1 MPVPV
6 PLNPAPAQV
15 RASGR
20 RQRIACWS
28 SRYQAGA
35 PDAPRGGGAVRGCP
49 VRVFV
54 CLGPVLVRRSACAL
68 EAKASEQN
76 QGSLRDTPH
85 VLSQEV
91 ENN

>member
-1 MPVPV
+1 M
-6 PLNPAPAQV
+6 L
-15 RASGR
+15 
-20 RQRIACWS
+20 C
-28 SRYQAGA
+28 AGEMHRVGG
-35 PDAPRGGGAVRGCP
+35 DAPRGGGAVRGCP

-85 VLSQEV
+85 VLSQEA
-91 ENN
+91 EDN

>member
-1 MPVPV
+1 MP
-6 PLNPAPAQV
+6 L
-15 RASGR
+15 
-20 RQRIACWS
+20 
-28 SRYQAGA
+28 
-35 PDAPRGGGAVRGCP
+35 
-49 VRVFV
+49 RVFV
-54 CLGPVLVRRSACAL
+54 CLGPVLVRRSRRAL

>member
-1 MPVPV
+1 MP
-6 PLNPAPAQV
+6 L
-15 RASGR
+15 RAF
-20 RQRIACWS
+20 I
-28 SRYQAGA
+28 
-35 PDAPRGGGAVRGCP
+35 
-49 VRVFV
+49 
-54 CLGPVLVRRSACAL
+54 CLGPVLVRRSPRVL